1 MNRFLTALVAK
12 LPASLRPYAKAL
24 VPLGVG
30 AAAVAQDLVIDAQ
43 EVDDLKTLA
52 AAAVVSLLTLAVPN
66 VDA

>member
-12 LPASLRPYAKAL
+12 LPKRVRPYAKAI

-30 AAAVAQDLVIDAQ
+30 AAVIAQDLVIDAQ
-43 EVDDLKTLA
+43 EVNDLKTLV